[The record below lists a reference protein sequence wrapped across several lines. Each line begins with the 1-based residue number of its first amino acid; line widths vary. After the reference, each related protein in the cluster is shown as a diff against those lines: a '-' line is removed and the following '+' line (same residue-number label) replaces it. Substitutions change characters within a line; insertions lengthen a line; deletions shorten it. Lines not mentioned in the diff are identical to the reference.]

1 LETGAFWHSKDGLSA
16 PDTQLH
22 FMPGLMYNMV
32 DKLPKEHGVSV
43 RACLLTPKSVGKVD
57 IRSSDGLEDP
67 VIDFNFLDH
76 PDDVDVLV
84 RLFKFVQQ
92 WMHHSEWKGVLGAE
106 AKGADQAQDDAG
118 VIEYI
123 RQYIETDYH
132 PVGTCKMGM
141 DDMAVVDPR
150 LKVKGVENLRVA
162 DASIMP
168 EIIRG
173 NTNIPCMMIGDK
185 VAEMIL
191 EDAVANPS

>member
-1 LETGAFWHSKDGLSA
+1 
-16 PDTQLH
+16 
-22 FMPGLMYNMV
+22 MPGLMYNMV